1 MKMMEQARAMA
12 AAGRAEAH
20 VALVEQAAAAGEA
33 EALVELAIWLLDGVN
48 GGRDVAAAHALLDQA
63 VALGQIEAIR
73 LKATLV
79 GSGTGGPRDPD
90 RAEQLLRRIEKAD
103 PYAAV
108 QIASANA
115 MRTAAETAQLPV
127 ELLSQSPEIK
137 AIRGLLAPQEC
148 RYILWLAEP
157 HLEPSYV
164 LDPRT
169 GHRNPHPVR
178 TSSGMSLGPTA
189 EDRVIQLINARLAQ
203 VTGTDPDQG
212 EPLHVLRYRQGQ
224 EYRPHVDVLPGISN
238 PRHWTVL
245 VYLNDGYAG
254 GATRFDRAGV
264 AFAGREGDA
273 LFFRNVDAA
282 GAGDPRT
289 RHAGLPVTEGT
300 KWLATRWI
308 RERRYHPWEEA
319 TW

>member
-1 MKMMEQARAMA
+1 MTMMEQARALA
-12 AAGRAEAH
+12 AAGRMAEHA
-20 VALVEQAAAAGEA
+20 ALVEQAAAAGEA
-33 EALVELAIWLLDGVN
+33 EALVELAIWRLDGVN

-108 QIASANA
+108 QIASAKA
-115 MRTAAETAQLPV
+115 MRTTAETAQLPV
-127 ELLSQSPEIK
+127 EFLSQSPEIR

-169 GHRNPHPVR
+169 GQRDPHPVR

-189 EDRVIQLINARLAQ
+189 EDRVIQFINARLAQ

-212 EPLHVLRYRQGQ
+212 EPLHVLRYLPGQ
-224 EYRPHVDVLPGISN
+224 QYRPHVDVLPGISN
-238 PRHWTVL
+238 QRHWTVL
-245 VYLNDGYAG
+245 VYLNDGYGG

-264 AFAGREGDA
+264 EFAGREGDA
-273 LFFRNVDAA
+273 LVFRNVDAA
-282 GAGDPRT
+282 GASDPRT